1 MAEHIV
7 GMQPN
12 MLKVPK
18 VPSEFQVSSR
28 KKNISHSKSHPFILY
43 GTFRLQFSSKLVAKH
58 YLYVWSI
65 VLKLPISKSH
75 KNLVAWS

>member
-28 KKNISHSKSHPFILY
+28 KKKYISFEESSFHFVWNFQVAIFIKI
-43 GTFRLQFSSKLVAKH
+43 SS
-58 YLYVWSI
+58 
-65 VLKLPISKSH
+65 
-75 KNLVAWS
+75 